1 MKEQHPNHIRSIH
14 EETIRQENNAQV
26 MRTYNVFFAR
36 VLHLVAQTVS
46 EMCQILKIEEAVVEM
61 VWSVLKVLLG

>member
-1 MKEQHPNHIRSIH
+1 MNEQNYNDIRSIH
-14 EETIRQENNAQV
+14 DETIRQEENEQV

>member
-1 MKEQHPNHIRSIH
+1 
-14 EETIRQENNAQV
+14 

-46 EMCQILKIEEAVVEM
+46 EICSVLKIEEGVVEM
-61 VWSVLKVLLG
+61 VWSVVKVLLG

>member
-1 MKEQHPNHIRSIH
+1 
-14 EETIRQENNAQV
+14 

>member
-1 MKEQHPNHIRSIH
+1 MKEQHPNHVRSIH
-14 EETIRQENNAQV
+14 EETVKQERDELV

-46 EMCQILKIEEAVVEM
+46 DLCQVLKIDEGVVEM